1 MSSPSDAHQLLL
13 DLDEITERLR
23 TTYNDLGM
31 SGSSGGI
38 RPLERLN
45 VEQTIGRMI
54 ELRRSIVGYL
64 DEWDHDTYEA
74 MRRRGWLLA

>member
-1 MSSPSDAHQLLL
+1 MSSQSDAHELLL

-23 TTYNDLGM
+23 TTYNDFGTPGC
-31 SGSSGGI
+31 SGSHA
-38 RPLERLN
+38 LDRLN
-45 VEQTIGRMI
+45 IEQSIGRMI
-54 ELRRSIVGYL
+54 ELRRSVVGYL